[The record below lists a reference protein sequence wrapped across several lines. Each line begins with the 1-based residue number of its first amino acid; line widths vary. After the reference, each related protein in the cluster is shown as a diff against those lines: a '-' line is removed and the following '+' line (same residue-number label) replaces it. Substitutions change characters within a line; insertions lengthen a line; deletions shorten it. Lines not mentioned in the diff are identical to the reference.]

1 MIIKKSKNQLA
12 AIKRN
17 QDPNYRK
24 KISESMK
31 KVTNSKEY
39 IEKRIKRLQDK
50 LKTLSQSKVDLIV
63 RLII

>member
-50 LKTLSQSKVDLIV
+50 LKTLS
-63 RLII
+63 